1 MDYNYQLKIINGMA
15 VQPNTDVRMD
25 CPFCFHKNTFTLKNI
40 SGKIMWN
47 CFYAMCEA
55 KGKIEKDMSPED
67 LKKFLDVELSLQNKM
82 KSTNKIKWSVP
93 EYFTSVYS
101 NQRALNY
108 VKNNNCMNAMEKGL
122 AKIMYDP
129 KKDRVVFLIKEQN
142 EVVSAIGR
150 AITSE
155 NYPKWFVYGTKS
167 NPFVCGKHNQVVL
180 VEDCASACAVSSV
193 ITGIALLGTSLPE
206 EYIPH
211 LKKYDKVSIAF
222 DRDATVKAL
231 DLSSKLCY
239 NVNNLKVIMLE
250 DDLKYFDSN
259 QIKEILNE
267 TKNKT
272 EASQE
277 KTR

>member
-1 MDYNYQLKIINGMA
+1 M
-15 VQPNTDVRMD
+15 
-25 CPFCFHKNTFTLKNI
+25 
-40 SGKIMWN
+40 
-47 CFYAMCEA
+47 E
-55 KGKIEKDMSPED
+55 
-67 LKKFLDVELSLQNKM
+67 
-82 KSTNKIKWSVP
+82 
-93 EYFTSVYS
+93 
-101 NQRALNY
+101 NY

-142 EVVSAIGR
+142 EVISAIGR

-167 NPFVCGKHNQVVL
+167 NPFVCGKHNQAIL
-180 VEDCASACAVSSV
+180 VEDCASACAVSNI

-211 LKKYDKVSIAF
+211 LKKYDRVFIAF

-239 NVNNLKVIMLE
+239 NVNNLQVIMLDE
-250 DDLKYFDSN
+250 DLKYFDSN
-259 QIKEILNE
+259 QIKEKLNE
-267 TKNKT
+267 YIL
-272 EASQE
+272 SI
-277 KTR
+277 

>member
-142 EVVSAIGR
+142 EVISAIGR

-167 NPFVCGKHNQVVL
+167 NPFVCGKHNQAIL
-180 VEDCASACAVSSV
+180 VEDCASACAVSNI

-211 LKKYDKVSIAF
+211 LKKYDKVFIAF

-239 NVNNLKVIMLE
+239 NVNNLQVIMLDE
-250 DDLKYFDSN
+250 DLKYFDSN
-259 QIKEILNE
+259 QIKEKLNE
-267 TKNKT
+267 YIL
-272 EASQE
+272 SI
-277 KTR
+277 

>member
-82 KSTNKIKWSVP
+82 KSENKIKWSVP

-108 VKNNNCMNAMEKGL
+108 VKNNNCMNAMERGL

-167 NPFVCGKHNQVVL
+167 NPFVCGKHNQAIL
-180 VEDCASACAVSSV
+180 VEDCASACAVSNI

-211 LKKYDKVSIAF
+211 LKKYDKVFIAF

-239 NVNNLKVIMLE
+239 NVNNLQVIMLDE
-250 DDLKYFDSN
+250 DLKYFDSN
-259 QIKEILNE
+259 QIKEKLNE
-267 TKNKT
+267 YIL
-272 EASQE
+272 S
-277 KTR
+277 R